1 MTIGLINSKVE
12 FDYGFLLF
20 VQVCSCLWRR
30 RVHHLHSHGSE
41 EQELWQCTGVCLG
54 SRFFRVSVL
63 HIYSPAYIL
72 CCIEHFLHILVS
84 SVRFVLYRALFA
96 HPTLKHAFCTVYGS
110 ICVLS
115 SF

>member
-1 MTIGLINSKVE
+1 MTVGLINSKVE

-63 HIYSPAYIL
+63 HI
-72 CCIEHFLHILVS
+72 LVS
-84 SVRFVLYRALFA
+84 SVHFVVYRALFA
-96 HPTLKHAFCTVYGS
+96 HPTLERAFCAVYGS